1 MGSLTPSQ
9 AAEGNGEALVR
20 LMELARASAGDAA
33 AQRTV
38 SGSLA
43 DVARTAPDEL
53 LISLRGASAADRDAA
68 LGLLAQG
75 MTQQQDADHPL
86 WPAVRKVM
94 ASTDAA
100 VAAFGGELDA
110 TLSQRMAAEKAPRAR
125 AGRREHSPPGDDAA
139 SCGPGSHGPSGRI
152 APPGVSSAVTPR
164 NRWS

>member
-1 MGSLTPSQ
+1 MPHSL

-53 LISLRGASAADRDAA
+53 LISPGASAADRDAA

-100 VAAFGGELDA
+100 VAAFGA
-110 TLSQRMAAEKAPRAR
+110 SWT
-125 AGRREHSPPGDDAA
+125 PP
-139 SCGPGSHGPSGRI
+139 
-152 APPGVSSAVTPR
+152 
-164 NRWS
+164 

>member
-1 MGSLTPSQ
+1 VGSLTSL

-20 LMELARASAGDAA
+20 LVELARASAGDAA

-53 LISLRGASAADRDAA
+53 LVSLRGAAAADREAA

-75 MTQQQDADHPL
+75 VAQQQDADHPL

-100 VAAFGGELDA
+100 VAAFGRELDA
-110 TLSQRMAAEKAPRAR
+110 TLSQRMAAEKAPRVVQA
-125 AGRREHSPPGDDAA
+125 AGSTVPAAQTQPAVAPAPTDRPG
-139 SCGPGSHGPSGRI
+139 G
-152 APPGVSSAVTPR
+152 
-164 NRWS
+164 